1 MNRILFSCILFLSA
15 CGSSH
20 GDRTLL
26 QSKGSDTIV
35 MLMVRMS
42 ESYNRERPDI
52 VIAVN
57 GGGSGTGIK
66 SLIDGT
72 TDIANASRAIKP
84 REQKMAADNHVVPN
98 EIVIAYDGLA
108 VYVHKDNPV
117 PTLDFDQLKCIYS
130 EDGTCNH
137 WSDLG
142 IKMDCGGGTDE
153 IIKLGRQNN
162 SGTYEHFR
170 EEVVGKKGKFTNT
183 LDQSGTQQVID
194 VIATSKCAIG
204 YGGMGFAHGNAR
216 YVCLS
221 KKPGEACSE
230 PTTQAVLDKKYPFS
244 RPLYLYT
251 NGEPQGETKKFLE
264 WALGEEGQKIVLESG
279 FVPVHLS
286 TEGK

>member
-1 MNRILFSCILFLSA
+1 MRPLLFSSLLSLWA
-15 CGSSH
+15 CNSDP
-20 GDRTLL
+20 GDRVLL

-42 ESYNRERPDI
+42 ESYNRENPDV

-72 TDIANASRAIKP
+72 TDMANASRAIKS
-84 REQKMAADNHVVPN
+84 REKKMAADNGVEPH

-108 VYVHKDNPV
+108 VYVHQDNPIQA
-117 PTLDFDQLKCIYS
+117 LDFEQLKCIYS
-130 EDGTCNH
+130 EDGACH
-137 WSDLG
+137 RWSDLG
-142 IKMDCGGGTDE
+142 VQMNCDGTDE

-204 YGGMGFAHGNAR
+204 YGGMGFAHGDVR
-216 YVCLS
+216 YACLS
-221 KKPGEACSE
+221 KKPGEPCAV
-230 PTTQAVLDKKYPFS
+230 PTTEAILAKEYPFS
-244 RPLYLYT
+244 RPLFLYT
-251 NGEPQGETKKFLE
+251 DGEPTGELKAFLD
-264 WALGEEGQKIVLESG
+264 WALGEKGQEIVLASG
-279 FVPVHLS
+279 FVPIHLS
-286 TEGK
+286 GEAP